1 MTTLPPMVKRPHEAP
16 PAPRATNGKA
26 ALSQEQPKDFR
37 IQGGRIGG
45 PQRILIYG
53 PGGIGKSSLAAL
65 APKPVFLDI
74 EEGTRFMDV
83 PRVTGLATLADVR
96 ACLHSDLLNGHQTVV
111 IDSATK
117 AEEWAVAHTIATV
130 KHEKGH
136 WVSSLEGYGF
146 GKGYQHVYET
156 FLLFLSDLDAQIRA
170 GRNVILIAHDCVADV
185 PNPVGEDWIRY
196 EPHLQSPKSGKSS
209 IRNRVIQ
216 WADYVLFLGYDVVTE
231 DGKGKGGGTRTIF
244 TGERPDHIAK
254 SRTAIESVPFESA
267 TDGAIWQQIMAEPA
281 TLKGGI
287 S

>member
-1 MTTLPPMVKRPHEAP
+1 MTTTTLPPKALP
-16 PAPRATNGKA
+16 PASRVPNAKSTPAQEATPA
-26 ALSQEQPKDFR
+26 TDFR

-45 PQRILIYG
+45 AQRILIYG

-83 PRVTGLATLADVR
+83 PRVTGLATFADLR
-96 ACLHSDLLNGHQTVV
+96 AVLHSKTLDNFQTIVV
-111 IDSATK
+111 DSATK
-117 AEEWAVAHTIATV
+117 GEEWAVAHTLATV
-130 KHEKGH
+130 KHEKGNF
-136 WVSSLEGYGF
+136 VNSLEGYGF

-156 FLLFLSDLDAQIRA
+156 FLLLLTDLDAQIRA

-209 IRNRVIQ
+209 IRNRTIQ
-216 WADYVLFLGYDVVTE
+216 WADYVLFLGYDVIAE

-244 TGERPDHIAK
+244 TTERPDHIAK
-254 SRTAIESVPFESA
+254 SRTAIDSIPFESA
-267 TDGAIWQQIMAEPA
+267 TDATIWNHIMN
-281 TLKGGI
+281 GGPNA
-287 S
+287 

>member
-1 MTTLPPMVKRPHEAP
+1 MTMTLPPKASP
-16 PAPRATNGKA
+16 PRTASGKP
-26 ALSQEQPKDFR
+26 EIGQPKDFH
-37 IQGGRIGG
+37 IEGGRVGG
-45 PQRILIYG
+45 AQRILIYG

-83 PRVTGLATLADVR
+83 PHVTGLATLADVR
-96 ACLHSDLLNGHQTVV
+96 SVLYSSLLEGYETVV

-117 AEEWAVAHTIATV
+117 AEEWATAWAIANV

-136 WVSSLEGYGF
+136 YVSNIEAYGF
-146 GKGYQHVYET
+146 GKGYSHVYDA
-156 FLLFLSDLDAQIRA
+156 FLLLLADLDLQIRA

-185 PNPVGEDWIRY
+185 PNPVGDDWIRY

-254 SRTAIESVPFESA
+254 SRTVIETVPFTSA
-267 TDGAIWQQIMAEPA
+267 TDGAIWKQIMEGS
-281 TLKGGI
+281 K

>member
-1 MTTLPPMVKRPHEAP
+1 MTTTTLPPKNMPPMRPI
-16 PAPRATNGKA
+16 NGRDT
-26 ALSQEQPKDFR
+26 SPTGVTGFQ

-74 EEGTRFMDV
+74 EDGTRFMDV
-83 PRVTGLATLADVR
+83 PRVNGLTTLTDIR
-96 ACLHSDLLNGHQTVV
+96 AILHSDILNDYQTVV

-117 AEEWAVAHTIATV
+117 AEEWATAWKLLNVR
-130 KHEKGH
+130 HEKGH
-136 WVSSLEGYGF
+136 YVSSLEGYGF

-156 FLLFLSDLDAQIRA
+156 FLLLLSDLDTQIRA

-216 WADYVLFLGYDVVTE
+216 WADYVLWLGYDVISE
-231 DGKGKGGGTRTIF
+231 NGKGKGGGTRTIF
-244 TGERPDHIAK
+244 PVERPDHIAK
-254 SRTAIESVPFESA
+254 SRTAVDPVPFESA
-267 TDGAIWQQIMAEPA
+267 TDGTIWKHIIE
-281 TLKGGI
+281 GGI